1 MRLTAKPFFPF
12 SRPPSLFPYEVS
24 FLQTSRDASGGY
36 PFGR

>member
-1 MRLTAKPFFPF
+1 MRLAAKPFFPF
-12 SRPPSLFPYEVS
+12 PLSPSLFPYEVP